1 MKRLG
6 TASSYAVMLPQAR
19 MLYDFIVAH
28 RRRPRKGRAKSPLF
42 VKAALS
48 VGRQFIFSHRKRF
61 LRQGRAI
68 QKGSATAAET
78 KARRTVSGPAPP
90 PAGGRAGPTA
100 DTWLSAAKDHISALC
115 HRKRAPTTLSPTLL
129 YIRITPQSKL
139 PSRTVLFFCS
149 FWACCAYKSILLL
162 YHSTIF

>member
-1 MKRLG
+1 
-6 TASSYAVMLPQAR
+6 
-19 MLYDFIVAH
+19 MLYNSIVAH
-28 RRRPRKGRAKSPLF
+28 RRCSRKGRAKSSLS
-42 VKAALS
+42 VKVALS